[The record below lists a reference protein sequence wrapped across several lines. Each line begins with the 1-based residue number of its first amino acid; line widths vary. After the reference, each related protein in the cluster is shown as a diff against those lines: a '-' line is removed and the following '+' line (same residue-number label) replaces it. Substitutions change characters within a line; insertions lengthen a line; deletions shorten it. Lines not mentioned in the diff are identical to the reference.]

1 MPARPP
7 RPRFGCGVS
16 CQAHNP
22 AFWPTELIKNGSD
35 HDVKTKKVKTK
46 KKVKAKAKV
55 DKKSKGKGKK

>member
-22 AFWPTELIKNGSD
+22 AFWPKELIKNGS
-35 HDVKTKKVKTK
+35 DVKTKKVKTK